1 MLSSFSGWGLPPLTL
16 PWIIPN
22 KKMPLI
28 GVRTHLSNIKA
39 QCDIQ
44 IWNWYNEEITFW
56 EIRFWLTLAELR
68 FAQTGDVLISLLANQ
83 YFLVV
88 QLCSWAGPR
97 DGPVYDNS
105 LTGDIQHIWS
115 ACDQQKTWSDIDD
128 RGIQPVE
135 GPLTPLALPPSSK
148 NLVQFLSDQPGPR
161 LDQLLDQWESRMV
174 NVSANQKADV
184 ADCQKNKSSAHNREP
199 SFKMAMGGRLKAGV
213 IGP

>member
-1 MLSSFSGWGLPPLTL
+1 MDHPQQKDASYRCKNP
-16 PWIIPN
+16 
-22 KKMPLI
+22 
-28 GVRTHLSNIKA
+28 LSNIKA

-83 YFLVV
+83 YFLVGH
-88 QLCSWAGPR
+88 LCSWAGRR

-184 ADCQKNKSSAHNREP
+184 ADCQKKRAVHTTESPRS
-199 SFKMAMGGRLKAGV
+199 KWQWVDG
-213 IGP
+213 